1 MENKFRR
8 IVPDDVTLTIRTS
21 NLDKSSVYT
30 KCPIIA
36 GYYNTGKSVAV
47 NENPQYF
54 VEIDYR
60 PYKYRFNMD
69 DKTMTILDDWQSK
82 YVDDVLELANKK
94 FAEGFVPFCILIC
107 TDSKV
112 LKELESRKIYYM
124 VVAPDC
130 LDTIKS
136 RKKDINADDTY
147 SLVIDILEGDDAINN
162 FDEHM
167 KEIEESS
174 AFGIYR
180 VKTSS
185 YADIFCRTK
194 K

>member
-8 IVPDDVTLTIRTS
+8 RIAPDDVILNIRTS

-30 KCPIIA
+30 ERPITA

-47 NENPQYF
+47 NENPHYF
-54 VEIDYR
+54 AEIDYR
-60 PYKYRFNMD
+60 PYKYKFNMD

-94 FAEGFVPFCILIC
+94 FTEGSDPFRILIC
-107 TDSKV
+107 TDPGV

-124 VVAPDC
+124 VVVPDC
-130 LDTIKS
+130 LDTIKG
-136 RKKDINADDTY
+136 RKKDIDADDTY
-147 SLVIDILEGDDAINN
+147 SLVIDILEGEDAINN

-185 YADIFCRTK
+185 YADIFCR
-194 K
+194 